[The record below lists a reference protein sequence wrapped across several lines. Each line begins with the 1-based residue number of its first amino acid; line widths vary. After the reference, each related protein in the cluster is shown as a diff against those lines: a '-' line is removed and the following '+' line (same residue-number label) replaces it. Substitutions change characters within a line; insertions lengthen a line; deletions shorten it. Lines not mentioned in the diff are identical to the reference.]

1 MDTEEEGR
9 GMQSLLITWNP
20 IVGQLSSQPR
30 KQVYVCN
37 VTTISEFM

>member
-30 KQVYVCN
+30 NCIATGVC
-37 VTTISEFM
+37 M